1 VLTRRSAE
9 HARRQ
14 QLGEHGTAVDARTKN
29 EVDQAFSAESHRQ
42 FCHNRLRS
50 KISRSYST
58 IYNLTPAKLAHQK
71 FDLVFLGDICSP
83 ALDLGRRTDQIRVPD
98 LESVH
103 LHCHG
108 LIENFL
114 DLIHPCRGSKA
125 RRAPLVAP
133 PTLAWLRVVISSLT
147 TASSGSP
154 RGRRLNVTESAE

>member
-58 IYNLTPAKLAHQK
+58 IYNLTPARTKSS
-71 FDLVFLGDICSP
+71 ISCSSGTYVARLLISVDGP
-83 ALDLGRRTDQIRVPD
+83 IR
-98 LESVH
+98 S
-103 LHCHG
+103 G
-108 LIENFL
+108 
-114 DLIHPCRGSKA
+114 
-125 RRAPLVAP
+125 
-133 PTLAWLRVVISSLT
+133 SLT
-147 TASSGSP
+147 WKAYIFIATA
-154 RGRRLNVTESAE
+154 